1 MNGPEPYCR
10 SCGRGDLRNV
20 LSLGQMPLAN
30 SLVSREKLDTAEGV
44 FPLELAF
51 CPTCTLVQITETV
64 SPEELFGEYLYFSS
78 FSNTMLE
85 HAEDLADHLIE
96 TRALN
101 SESLVVEI
109 GSNDGYLLQYF
120 VARGVPVL
128 GIEPATNIV
137 QIAEQKGVRSLCGF
151 FGAEL
156 AQRLK
161 ERGQRADVIIANNV
175 LAHVADL
182 NGFVEGLEALI
193 KNDGLIVV
201 EVPYLVDLIDH
212 CEFDTIYHEH
222 LCYFSVTSLKR
233 LLRRHGLELISV
245 EKIATHGGSLRL
257 FVMREDQAKSD
268 ETVTALLNDEAEWGV
283 NSVESYESFEDAVV
297 QMKASIRTML
307 NTISRDG
314 GRIAAYGAAAKATV
328 LLNYCEIGREVVE
341 FVVDRSPHKQGRYVP
356 GVRIPIVAPSRLL
369 EEMPEYT
376 LLLAWNL
383 AEEVLDQ
390 EAKYR
395 QRGGKFIIPLP
406 SVRIV

>member
-1 MNGPEPYCR
+1 MNGSEPHCR
-10 SCGRGDLRNV
+10 SCGSGDLHNV

-30 SLVSREKLDTAEGV
+30 SLVSVEKLDTAERV

-64 SPEELFGEYLYFSS
+64 SPEELFGDYLYFSS
-78 FSNTMLE
+78 FSSTMLE
-85 HAEDLADHLIE
+85 HAENLADHLIE

-101 SESLVVEI
+101 SESFVVEI

-128 GIEPATNIV
+128 GIEPAANIV

-156 AQRLK
+156 AQQLK
-161 ERGQRADVIIANNV
+161 EQGQRADVIIANNV

-182 NGFVEGLEALI
+182 NGFVEGLETLI

-222 LCYFSVTSLKR
+222 LCYFSVTSLQR
-233 LLRRHGLELISV
+233 LFRRHGLELISV

-257 FVMREDQAKSD
+257 FVMQEHLAKSD

-283 NSVESYESFEDAVV
+283 NSVESYESFGDAVA
-297 QMKASIRTML
+297 QIKESIRASL
-307 NTISRDG
+307 NSISRDG

-328 LLNYCEIGREVVE
+328 LLNFCEIGREVVE
-341 FVVDRSPHKQGRYVP
+341 FVVDRNPHKQGRYVP

-376 LLLAWNL
+376 ILLAWNL
-383 AEEVLDQ
+383 ADEVLDQ
-390 EAKYR
+390 EANYR
-395 QRGGKFIIPLP
+395 QKGGKFIIPLP